1 MNPNIQTQ
9 TIAITADEA
18 YRLAELLRYLSAM
31 THPVV
36 AGLDE
41 PDEMHLRRENASAAF
56 WAQQLREA
64 AFCATPAR
72 IPKDFFNPTDK
83 EGKND

>member
-1 MNPNIQTQ
+1 MNPNLQTQ

-41 PDEMHLRRENASAAF
+41 PDEMRLRRENASAAF

-64 AFCATPAR
+64 ALRATPAR